1 MPKNISGID
10 PTQDG
15 VFGQILVNTFAVQLN
30 ASSTGFNIYNS
41 VSTSPL
47 FKIDGS
53 GLSPSATFYCDLNV
67 VGNASF
73 TSVSNI
79 AVTSSM
85 MSLATGNNAADLVDI
100 GFYGLYHSGSNKYR
114 GLVHSTGL
122 GRWALFKD
130 VTVVPSTTITLAG
143 SWQDT
148 LEVHD
153 IYFNGDGSTLSALQ
167 TNVNGFPAELKNLT
181 TTEIQQLENIGVLT
195 ISSAQ
200 WTYLSQT
207 NQRVDTAGTPSFSGL
222 TLSTGVLSLPAGTI
236 GAPSLNWG
244 DSNTGLYRTALN
256 QIGITT
262 GSSLIASW
270 STTGLAMNTGAISAL
285 AGSVGAPSLNLG
297 DTATGLYRPGSNQIG
312 ITTGSSL
319 ITSWSTTGLAM
330 NTGAISA
337 LAGSVGTPSL
347 NFSDTTTG
355 FYRPGSNQIGISV
368 SGSNVA
374 TWSSTGLAMNT
385 LAISGVSTLTATTL
399 QGTLNSSS
407 ASQPNITTLAGVTS
421 LGTSS
426 ASISIGTLG
435 TFVNFNSSDVSGIRA
450 LTVTGGAISLTPSVS
465 SSSDV
470 SGCIISPTVA
480 NGSSITN
487 ARGIYSNPVFTPSNL
502 SSMTNCYALY
512 IDVGSENGA
521 GNATNAYSGYFSAPT
536 YATTS
541 NMALYTANL
550 NVGYTAVTPP
560 SNGAIISGAVAIG
573 VNAQTNSRKL
583 YVLGDIEASTNLYG
597 TIATTTQGSIS
608 TLAGVTSI
616 GTSGTVS
623 ILNKLSVGTTSPA
636 ASATGYITSSGNTEL
651 WINSGATTL
660 ANLVFGKS
668 GVSTWQNYVNNSEGT
683 NPILR
688 WYFNAGDV
696 MTLSTNGLLV
706 VANVAA
712 RINTAAQPNI
722 TSLGTLSSLTMGGNI
737 AMGSNSITG
746 GGTATFTTLSGTL
759 STAAQTNITSLG
771 TLTGLTVNGTT
782 TATYLVTSGFQNTT
796 PLTIGG
802 TNSTYV
808 AVNING
814 TIIGQGGLITIYDQ
828 VGIVCQP
835 FMKPS
840 LSTNWGISSHIIP
853 KGEVVN
859 ARTTTNQVGLFI
871 TEGSFTLNGTGT
883 ITNGYGA
890 YIMTPTYGTNKIA
903 LFTGNLSVG
912 YTAVT
917 PPTNGMIVSGAVA
930 IGVNAQT
937 NSRKLY
943 VLGDI
948 EASTNLFGT
957 IGTAAQT
964 NITSLGTLSSLTMGG
979 EISMPNDRAITFRG
993 TTGNLAENI
1002 YTDGSNN
1009 LVMSWYN
1016 SSGAYQGD
1024 AFKIQNSNGNILGTL
1039 GTVAQPNITSIGSL
1053 TGLRVNGL
1061 VGINQAGSIP
1071 YYLGITIDNTN
1082 YGGLSISGTSTD
1094 NTAASHY
1101 GAYIGPGYKPTNTN
1115 SNYYTC
1121 LQLAP
1126 VFASSASQTLS
1137 GPCTSLYISDFFT
1150 GNAGTISGAYG
1161 ILYDGGGPLAG
1172 SITNHY
1178 GGYFNIPAAGT
1189 NKFALFAGNIAVGSA
1204 VVPPTNGIYSLG
1216 SVVVGAGS
1224 TSVNGLGYNAD
1235 NTIGLNFA
1243 TGTMNLCVAGA
1254 NQLSITS
1261 GSVAVQNGT
1270 TLATSQTNISGDAA
1284 HLLMRASNTNRWG
1297 IGMQGT
1303 ESSGNAGS
1311 NLVFFNYDDSAFFKS
1326 DALVITRSNNKFS
1339 PQGPVNLV
1347 TYTDNTNGNLTA
1359 GTYTPTYTTTVG
1371 SVSTTL
1377 ASKYMRIGSQVHV
1390 SGRCTV
1396 SPGGSSFGYTITMTL
1411 PFTRGNGNFASGLL
1425 AAGTGTQSGVAS
1437 TYSVQISSTT
1447 SAQTLSMTVSFD
1459 TASSFSSTIAYNII
1473 YEN

>member
-1 MPKNISGID
+1 MIKYNYFIDTITSKMPKNISGID
-10 PTQDG
+10 PTHSDG

-30 ASSTGFNIYNS
+30 ASSTGFSVYNS

-67 VGNASF
+67 IGNASF

-153 IYFNGDGSTLSALQ
+153 IYFNGDGSTISALQ
-167 TNVNGFPAELKNLT
+167 TTVNGFPAELKNLT

-244 DSNTGLYRTALN
+244 DTATGLYRTALN

-262 GSSLIASW
+262 NGSLITSW
-270 STTGLAMNTGAISAL
+270 STTGLSMNTGAIAAL
-285 AGSVGAPSLNLG
+285 AGSVGAPSLNWG

-312 ITTGSSL
+312 ITTGGSL
-319 ITSWSTTGLAM
+319 I
-330 NTGAISA
+330 
-337 LAGSVGTPSL
+337 
-347 NFSDTTTG
+347 
-355 FYRPGSNQIGISV
+355 
-368 SGSNVA
+368 A

-385 LAISGVSTLTATTL
+385 LDISGVSTLTATTL

-407 ASQPNITTLAGVTS
+407 ASQPNVTTLVNVTS

-426 ASISIGTLG
+426 GSISIGTFG
-435 TFVNFNSSDVSGIRA
+435 TGVAFNSSDVSGIRA
-450 LTVTGGAISLTPSVS
+450 LTVTGGAISMTPNVS

-480 NGSSITN
+480 NGPSITN

-512 IDVGSENGA
+512 IDIGSENGA

-560 SNGAIISGAVAIG
+560 SNGAIIRGAVAIG

-636 ASATGYITSSGNTEL
+636 ANATGYITSSGNTEL

-668 GVSTWQNYVNNSEGT
+668 GVLATWQNYVNNNDGT
-683 NPILR
+683 NPNLR

-696 MTLSTNGLLV
+696 MSLSTAGLLT

-712 RINTAAQPNI
+712 RINTAAQPNITSLGTLSSLTMGGNIAMGSNSITGSGTATFAGLTVSSFRMATGASAGSYFTCDATGVASWTALSGIVTGLTGTANQISCNGSFTIAQTGNVTIALPQNIATTSSPTFAGCILNGNLLMNSFNINSANSIGGTFLTITSTASLGSLTMLSAGINMAGFNITSAGTIQGTTLQGTIGASSAAQPNI

-759 STAAQTNITSLG
+759 STATQTNITSLG
-771 TLTGLTVNGTT
+771 
-782 TATYLVTSGFQNTT
+782 
-796 PLTIGG
+796 
-802 TNSTYV
+802 
-808 AVNING
+808 
-814 TIIGQGGLITIYDQ
+814 
-828 VGIVCQP
+828 
-835 FMKPS
+835 
-840 LSTNWGISSHIIP
+840 
-853 KGEVVN
+853 
-859 ARTTTNQVGLFI
+859 
-871 TEGSFTLNGTGT
+871 
-883 ITNGYGA
+883 
-890 YIMTPTYGTNKIA
+890 
-903 LFTGNLSVG
+903 
-912 YTAVT
+912 
-917 PPTNGMIVSGAVA
+917 
-930 IGVNAQT
+930 
-937 NSRKLY
+937 
-943 VLGDI
+943 
-948 EASTNLFGT
+948 
-957 IGTAAQT
+957 
-964 NITSLGTLSSLTMGG
+964 SLT
-979 EISMPNDRAITFRG
+979 S
-993 TTGNLAENI
+993 
-1002 YTDGSNN
+1002 
-1009 LVMSWYN
+1009 
-1016 SSGAYQGD
+1016 
-1024 AFKIQNSNGNILGTL
+1024 
-1039 GTVAQPNITSIGSL
+1039 
-1053 TGLRVNGL
+1053 LRVNGT
-1061 VGINQAGSIP
+1061 VGINQAGVSP
-1071 YYLGITIDNTN
+1071 YYLGISIDNTN

-1101 GAYIGPGYKPTNTN
+1101 GIQVSPGYKPTNSN
-1115 SNYYTC
+1115 SNYYS
-1121 LQLAP
+1121 ANFISP

-1137 GPCTSLYISDFFT
+1137 GPCSSLYISDFFT

-1161 ILYDGGGPLAG
+1161 IFYDGGGSLPGGTL
-1172 SITNHY
+1172 TNHY
-1178 GGYFNIPAAGT
+1178 GAYFNVPLAGT
-1189 NKFALFAGNIAVGSA
+1189 NKFALFAGNLAVGSA
-1204 VVPPTNGIYSLG
+1204 VLPPTSGIYSLG

-1243 TGTMNLCVAGA
+1243 AGTMNLCAGGA
-1254 NQLSITS
+1254 NQLVITA
-1261 GSVAVQNGT
+1261 GSVSVSNGT
-1270 TLATSQTNISGDAA
+1270 TLTTSQTAISGDAA
-1284 HLLMRASNTNRWG
+1284 HLFMRASNTNRWG
-1297 IGMQGT
+1297 IGLQGT

-1311 NLVFFNYDDSAFFKS
+1311 NFVIFDYDDGANFLN
-1326 DALVITRSNNKFS
+1326 DALIITRSNNKFS

-1425 AAGTGTQSGVAS
+1425 AAGTGTQAGVAS

-1447 SAQTLSMTVSFD
+1447 SAQTLSMSVSFD
-1459 TASSFSSTIAYNII
+1459 IASSLSSTIAYNII